1 MLLRRIFYRWQV
13 VAAIVLPLWLV
24 VGEAVMGGSAGGA
37 LGLLIL
43 VPLIGVAM
51 LAVAGLI
58 VARRSVRRSRAVS
71 WPDVGVLAAWHACIV
86 IAGFEGRGA
95 SIFGALAVV
104 AALGAF
110 WLAIWE
116 LVTETRRR
124 VSAAMESLARAAMPP
139 QVPYTPA
146 AGPQRSTTSGSRR
159 PPVIVV
165 EERKHPS

>member
-1 MLLRRIFYRWQV
+1 MRRFFYRWQV
-13 VAAIVLPLWLV
+13 AAAIVLPLWLV

-71 WPDVGVLAAWHACIV
+71 WPDVGVLAAWPACIV
-86 IAGFEGRGA
+86 IAGFEGPAA
-95 SIFGALAVV
+95 SIFGALAFV

-139 QVPYTPA
+139 DVSDA
-146 AGPQRSTTSGSRR
+146 LAGPQRSTTQGSRQA
-159 PPVIVV
+159 PVIVV
-165 EERKHPS
+165 EERGRTSSS